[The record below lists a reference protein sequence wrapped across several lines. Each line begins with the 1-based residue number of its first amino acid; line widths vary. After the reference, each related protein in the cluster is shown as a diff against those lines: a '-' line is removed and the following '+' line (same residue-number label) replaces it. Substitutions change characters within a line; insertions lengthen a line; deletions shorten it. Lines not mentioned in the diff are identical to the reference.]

1 MNLKQYVQG
10 LVDFLEENPELSSA
24 AVGYF
29 TDDEGNSAHQVFS
42 GAQVYYTENM
52 REYYLEVTDED
63 DNGLPI
69 VMIN

>member
-1 MNLKQYVQG
+1 MNFKQYVQG

-29 TDDEGNSAHQVFS
+29 TDDEGNSAHRIFH
-42 GAQVYYTENM
+42 GAQLFYANDVN
-52 REYYLEVTDED
+52 EYYLEISDDEE
-63 DNGLPI
+63 GSAI

>member
-1 MNLKQYVQG
+1 MNFKQYVQS

-29 TDDEGNSAHQVFS
+29 TDDEGNSSHQVFS
-42 GAQVYYTENM
+42 GPQLFYTVNINEH
-52 REYYLEVTDED
+52 YLEVTDED
-63 DNGLPI
+63 DKGSPI

>member
-1 MNLKQYVQG
+1 MNLKEYVQS

-29 TDDEGNSAHQVFS
+29 SDDEGNNAHRVHSSAQL
-42 GAQVYYTENM
+42 YYTENVN
-52 REYYLEVTDED
+52 EYYLEVSGEVEEF
-63 DNGLPI
+63 PI